1 MTENIGI
8 REIFDGDAMSL
19 GRVKNSLHYTQD
31 IVLSEL
37 VARDPEQT
45 SAVYRETVSQVRDL
59 LYKADALLVEA
70 ERALVLPESLT
81 ANDTF

>member
-8 REIFDGDAMSL
+8 REIFDGDAVSL
-19 GRVKNSLHYTQD
+19 GRVKHSVHYTQD
-31 IVLSEL
+31 IVIAEL
-37 VARDPEQT
+37 LARNPKNT
-45 SAVYRETVSQVRDL
+45 SAVYQETMSRLQDL
-59 LYKADALLVEA
+59 FTQADAILVEA